1 MDLHGLV
8 KGAIGVVNPLEVVAV
23 SYSEGN
29 DIAGDGTQTPIYQ
42 TVPRDAQVQAL
53 TYRDLLQVSSMNI
66 QGTRR
71 RMYFEGEV
79 DGIVR
84 MLNKG
89 GDTITRSDGTV
100 WLVAYVLEQWPDW
113 CAVCVTLQNGA

>member
-1 MDLHGLV
+1 MNLHAIT
-8 KGAIGVVNPLEVVAV
+8 KGAIGAVNPFETVAV
-23 SYSEGN
+23 SVSTGYAL
-29 DIAGDGTQTPIYQ
+29 AGDGTQTPAYQ
-42 TVPRDAQVQAL
+42 TDPAQAQVQAL
-53 TYRDLLQVSSMNI
+53 TYKDLLQVNSMNI

-71 RMYFEGEV
+71 RIYFEGEV

-113 CAVCVTLQNGA
+113 CAVCVTLQNGS